1 MGLNP
6 TRRDITLHGFKLYRK
21 KLFLRLASVFGS
33 LYSRHLIDVKS
44 IEDEDL
50 HVIYM
55 HHE

>member
-6 TRRDITLHGFKLYRK
+6 TRRDITLHGFKLYSK
-21 KLFLRLASVFGS
+21 KLFLRLASVFGI

-44 IEDEDL
+44 IGDEDL
-50 HVIYM
+50 VVIYM

>member
-6 TRRDITLHGFKLYRK
+6 MRRDITLHGFKLYRK
-21 KLFLRLASVFGS
+21 KLFLRLASVFVS

-44 IEDEDL
+44 IGDEDL